1 MWEEMSGQP
10 SLPVAPDNSS
20 TSRRSTDEE
29 EEKRRGKKQLKNFAA
44 EEEEEEESSSASLP
58 KLLKPSLK
66 PFGQVPT
73 YPFHLHFTYTNLATM
88 GCCRIVV

>member
-29 EEKRRGKKQLKNFAA
+29 EETRRGKKQLKNFAA
-44 EEEEEEESSSASLP
+44 EEEEEESASASLP